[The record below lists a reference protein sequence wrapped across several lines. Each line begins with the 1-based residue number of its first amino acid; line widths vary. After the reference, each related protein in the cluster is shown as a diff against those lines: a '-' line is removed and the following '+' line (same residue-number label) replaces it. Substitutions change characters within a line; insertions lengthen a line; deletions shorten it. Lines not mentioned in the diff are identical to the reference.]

1 VYVGRGGTL
10 AIEGTKRV
18 LKLYKLCVYIAL
30 TQINNYLNQNR
41 IIQVIDVW
49 IEVHNW
55 MLVS

>member
-1 VYVGRGGTL
+1 VYAGRGGTL
-10 AIEGTKRV
+10 AIKSTKRV

-30 TQINNYLNQNR
+30 TQINNYLNRDR

-49 IEVHNW
+49 IGVHNW

>member
-1 VYVGRGGTL
+1 VYAGRGGTL
-10 AIEGTKRV
+10 AIESTKRA

-30 TQINNYLNQNR
+30 TQINNYLNQHK

-49 IEVHNW
+49 IGVHNW

>member
-1 VYVGRGGTL
+1 VYAGRGGTL
-10 AIEGTKRV
+10 AIESTKRV

-30 TQINNYLNQNR
+30 TQINNYLSQHR

-49 IEVHNW
+49 IGVHNW

>member
-1 VYVGRGGTL
+1 MYAGRGGTL
-10 AIEGTKRV
+10 AIESTKRV

-30 TQINNYLNQNR
+30 TQINNYLNRDR

-49 IEVHNW
+49 IGVHNW

>member
-10 AIEGTKRV
+10 AIESTKRV
-18 LKLYKLCVYIAL
+18 LKLYESCVYIAL
-30 TQINNYLNQNR
+30 TQINNYLNQHR

-49 IEVHNW
+49 IDVHNW